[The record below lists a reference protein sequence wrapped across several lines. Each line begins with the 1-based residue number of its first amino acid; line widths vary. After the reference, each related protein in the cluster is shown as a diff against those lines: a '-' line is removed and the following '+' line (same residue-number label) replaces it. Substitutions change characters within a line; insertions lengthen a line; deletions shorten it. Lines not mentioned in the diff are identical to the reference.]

1 MLQEWLYF
9 LVLLVPIVPGLIV
22 LGLEAD
28 RTGKDQTKG
37 EGKR

>member
-9 LVLLVPIVPGLIV
+9 SMLLVPIVPGLIV
-22 LGLEAD
+22 LCLRAD
-28 RTGKDQTKG
+28 EPGKDQTKG